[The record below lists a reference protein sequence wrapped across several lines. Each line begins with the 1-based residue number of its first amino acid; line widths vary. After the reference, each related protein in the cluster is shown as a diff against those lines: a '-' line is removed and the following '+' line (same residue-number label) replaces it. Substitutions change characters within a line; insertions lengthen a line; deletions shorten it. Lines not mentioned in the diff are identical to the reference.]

1 MIQKSFD
8 TDPFI
13 ITLIVAGNQE
23 GGFLPRGVSRLGRAP
38 NYITEIRMT
47 RVRPLRT
54 AILAGSIIAVPAA
67 STAGAQSLDPTSHDR
82 GGHFLYR
89 AANPDGTFSPIA
101 PRGTAQSVARQWKE
115 VLLEAIRKDKARP
128 TVHARNLYHISAAM
142 WDAWAAYDDVAD
154 QVFWSERAT
163 ATDVLA
169 AREEAISY
177 AACRLLI
184 HRFSNSVGAATTIPL
199 VNATMTNLGYDPN
212 DVSEVGNT
220 PAALGNRIA
229 GAIIAYGLAD
239 NANELND
246 YGNLFYT
253 PVNEPM
259 FPDFPGNPDITDLN
273 RWQPLAIEF
282 FVDQSGNPIPLGSL
296 EFLSP
301 EWGIV
306 PGFALKESDKVLH
319 PRGGFDYPVF
329 HDPGSPPLYDGVG
342 DDYYRYGNEMV
353 VAWSSHLDPS
363 DQVMIDI
370 SPGSIGDSP
379 LPGTDDWP
387 TYYDFTDGGD
397 SGTGYATNPA
407 TGQPYPAN
415 EVPRGDYGRILA
427 EFWADGPASE
437 TPPGHWFEI
446 ASYVFDHPLF
456 EKRFGGEGPI
466 LDDLEWD
473 VKAYLMLGGAMHDCA
488 ISAWGC
494 KGAYDFIRPVSAI
507 RAMADLGQSS
517 DPEGPSYDPGGINL
531 HPGLIEVVTAESS
544 APGKRHAALAGS
556 IGKIAV
562 KAWKGPNFITN
573 PDSDVA
579 GVGWILAENWWPYQR
594 PSFVTPPFAGY
605 VSGHS
610 TFSRAASE
618 IMTLLTGSEF
628 FPGGVGEFFCPQNEF
643 LVFEDGPSQDITLQW
658 ATYQDASDQ
667 TSLSRIWG
675 GIHPPADDLPG
686 RIMGYEVAFD
696 AWQRATQFYTGNADC
711 LADVTGD
718 GILDLADVQS
728 FIGAFLKQ
736 NFVADVADP
745 IGVYDLAD
753 LQTYIQAFTAGCP

>member
-1 MIQKSFD
+1 M
-8 TDPFI
+8 PH
-13 ITLIVAGNQE
+13 
-23 GGFLPRGVSRLGRAP
+23 
-38 NYITEIRMT
+38 
-47 RVRPLRT
+47 VRSLRT
-54 AILAGSIIAVPAA
+54 ALLAGSTIAIPAA
-67 STAGAQSLDPTSHDR
+67 SVASAQALDPTTYDR
-82 GGHFLYR
+82 GGHYIYR
-89 AANPDGTFSPIA
+89 MANPDGTYTPIA
-101 PRGTAQSVARQWKE
+101 PRGTAHSIARQWKE
-115 VLLEAIRKDKARP
+115 VLLQAIRNDLARP
-128 TVHARNLYHISAAM
+128 TVHARNLYHTSAAM
-142 WDAWAAYDDVAD
+142 WDAWAAYDDTAD
-154 QVFWSERAT
+154 QVFWNERAT
-163 ATDVLA
+163 AADVQA

-177 AACRLLI
+177 AAFRLLI
-184 HRFSNSVGAATTIPL
+184 HRFSNSVGAAETIPL
-199 VNATMTNLGYDPN
+199 LNATMTDLGFNPAN
-212 DVSEVGNT
+212 TSEVGDS
-220 PAALGNRIA
+220 PSALGNRIA
-229 GAIIAYGLAD
+229 GAIIAFGLTD
-239 NANELND
+239 NSNEQNN
-246 YGNLFYT
+246 YGNLFYQ

-259 FPDFPGNPDITDLN
+259 FPDFPGTPDITDLN

-282 FVDQSGNPIPLGSL
+282 FLDQSGNPIPLGLL

-306 PGFALKESDKVLH
+306 PGFALKDEDKTLH
-319 PRGGFDYPVF
+319 PRDGFDYPVF
-329 HDPGSPPLYDGVG
+329 HDPGDPPYYDPAGAGAG
-342 DDYYRYGNEMV
+342 DEYYRYGNEMV
-353 VAWSSHLDPS
+353 VAWSKHLDPA
-363 DQVMIDI
+363 DNVMIDI
-370 SPGSIGDSP
+370 SPGSIGNSP
-379 LPGTDDWP
+379 LPAAEDWP
-387 TYYDFTDGGD
+387 TYYDFEFGGD
-397 SGTGYATNPA
+397 SGTGYDINPA
-407 TGQPYPAN
+407 TGQPYPLN

-427 EFWADGPASE
+427 EFWADGPDSE

-456 EKRFGGEGPI
+456 EKRLGGEGPI

-473 VKAYLMLGGAMHDCA
+473 VKAFLVLGGAMHDSA
-488 ISAWGC
+488 ITAFGC
-494 KGAYDFIRPVSAI
+494 KGAYDYIRPISAI

-517 DPEGPSYDPGGINL
+517 DPKGPSYDPGGIRL
-531 HPGLIEVVTAESS
+531 YPGLIEVVTAETA
-544 APGKRHAALAGS
+544 APGNRHAHLAGS

-562 KAWKGPNFITN
+562 NAWQGPNFITN

-618 IMTLLTGSEF
+618 VMTLLTGSEF
-628 FPGGVGEFFCPQNEF
+628 FPGGVGEFFCPQNQF

-711 LADVTGD
+711 LADVTGN
-718 GILDLADVQS
+718 GVLDLADLQT
-728 FIGAFLKQ
+728 FIQAFLDQ

-745 IGVYDLAD
+745 IAVYDLSD
-753 LQTYIQAFTAGCP
+753 LQTFVQAFLAGCP